1 MANFKKKIIFI
12 CSFLFV
18 LNTFAQT
25 QLVVYQV
32 NGNVTIKES
41 KKKVFVGTLIDI
53 KSTLIVQNG
62 SCILLDNQSNMYEV
76 SEKGTASFSSIKE
89 NKISSNSKSV
99 SNRYLKYVYKK
110 FLRQEEKNSIYGV
123 VFRGNELLNFPKNYS
138 YFLPNSFVDF
148 NWNSIG
154 QEEFYLWILNEK
166 TNTIVGKY
174 RLDYANS
181 LSLLLPFKKGVY
193 KWTVT
198 TENSLGKNST
208 FYFFEIVRS
217 NEFKQRENDSFYK
230 AKKQIDL
237 LLRN

>member
-41 KKKVFVGTLIDI
+41 KKKAFVGTLIDI

-76 SEKGTASFSSIKE
+76 SEKGIASFSNIKE

-110 FLRQEEKNSIYGV
+110 FLRQEEKNSIYGAV
-123 VFRGNELLNFPKNYS
+123 IRGNELLNFPKNYS

-166 TNTIVGKY
+166 TNKIVGKY

-230 AKKQIDL
+230 AKKQVDL

>member
-1 MANFKKKIIFI
+1 MANFKKIIIFI

-62 SCILLDNQSNMYEV
+62 SCILLDNQSKMYEV

-110 FLRQEEKNSIYGV
+110 FLRQEEKNSIYGAV
-123 VFRGNELLNFPKNYS
+123 IRGNELLNFPKNYS